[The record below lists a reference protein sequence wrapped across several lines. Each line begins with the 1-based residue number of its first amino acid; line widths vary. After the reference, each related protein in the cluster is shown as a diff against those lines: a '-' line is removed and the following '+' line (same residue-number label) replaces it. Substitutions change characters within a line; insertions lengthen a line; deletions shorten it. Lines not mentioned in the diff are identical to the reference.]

1 MLWEMLFF
9 ITKSHNSKSIQCIV
23 ISAQTISAT
32 LWAGT
37 NTGQVLI
44 FLLNIPNTE
53 EKRKNDKVSAMLA
66 KEIQLKHK
74 APVLCVQVL
83 ILLN

>member
-1 MLWEMLFF
+1 MLFLT
-9 ITKSHNSKSIQCIV
+9 IKSHDSKSIQCV
-23 ISAQTISAT
+23 FISAQTISAT

-83 ILLN
+83 LLIDK